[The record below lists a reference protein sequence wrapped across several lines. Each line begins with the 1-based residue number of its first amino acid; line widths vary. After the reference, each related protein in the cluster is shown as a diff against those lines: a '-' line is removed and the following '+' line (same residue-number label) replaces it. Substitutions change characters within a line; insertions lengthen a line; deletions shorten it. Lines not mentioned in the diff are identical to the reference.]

1 MSHAIL
7 IGDLFWVKIRQV
19 GFLYRLTFFI
29 TKNKQLTYFKIYT
42 DFYTYRIELGE
53 EFFVIDTSAD
63 SSLFEN

>member
-7 IGDLFWVKIRQV
+7 IGDLFWVKIRQID
-19 GFLYRLTFFI
+19 FLYRLTFFI

-53 EFFVIDTSAD
+53 EFFVIDTSSD